1 MVDLPSPR
9 HVTKVII
16 ECGDEDYILKKK
28 SSILAWC
35 HDYIELFGK
44 PAKPIKKKGA
54 PRGILKTGPAKP
66 KAKAKKKVV
75 RPPSSSDVD
84 SLPSGSSEDFS
95 GSQEISLSGSG
106 SFEDEP
112 VSRATTKKAK
122 KQKGGYAKMEL
133 NYKPTKDGTDVYAEA
148 KKMSKM
154 VNWEN

>member
-1 MVDLPSPR
+1 MDLPSPR

-35 HDYIELFGK
+35 QDYIELFGQ
-44 PAKPIKKKGA
+44 PAKPIKKKVE
-54 PRGILKTGPAKP
+54 PRGILKTGKP
-66 KAKAKKKVV
+66 KAKAKKKVA

-84 SLPSGSSEDFS
+84 SLASEEFS
-95 GSQEISLSGSG
+95 GSQEFSLSGSD
-106 SFEDEP
+106 SEDPP
-112 VSRATTKKAK
+112 VKRATTKKAK

>member
-1 MVDLPSPR
+1 MDLPSPR

-35 HDYIELFGK
+35 QDYVELFGQS
-44 PAKPIKKKGA
+44 AKPIKKKGA

-66 KAKAKKKVV
+66 KAKAKKKAV

-84 SLPSGSSEDFS
+84 SLPSGSSEEFS
-95 GSQEISLSGSG
+95 GSQEFSLSGSD
-106 SFEDEP
+106 SEDPP
-112 VSRATTKKAK
+112 VKRATTKKTK